1 MSTKNNRI
9 AAALL
14 ADAALAS
21 SLRPAALPEWHA
33 AGEDTFPS
41 HAMPPLDGDTG
52 ADVCVIG
59 ASFVGLRTAYDLL
72 NKGKTVVVID
82 CAATLPEQAEREE
95 DARYTRLNDLLTGA
109 GMEEQPEHDHAAP
122 ATSSELARAI
132 VRLGGRIYGATRAL
146 DVSAEH
152 NMQVVTTY
160 QGAIVA
166 RVVVVATDERRL
178 GSGTRGGRGGRGGRE
193 QALKPGETPAL
204 RVLATPAPD
213 IAALVQPIIGQA
225 DL

>member
-1 MSTKNNRI
+1 MTTNNNII
-9 AAALL
+9 AASLL
-14 ADAALAS
+14 ADAALPEF
-21 SLRPAALPEWHA
+21 LHPAAALESHSA
-33 AGEDTFPS
+33 DSSFPS

-52 ADVCVIG
+52 ADVCIIG

-95 DARYTRLNDLLTGA
+95 DARYARLNDLLTGA

-122 ATSSELARAI
+122 ATSAELAREI
-132 VRLGGRIYGATRAL
+132 VRLGGRIHGATRAL

-178 GSGTRGGRGGRGGRE
+178 GSGTRGGRA
-193 QALKPGETPAL
+193 QASKPGETPAL

-213 IAALVQPIIGQA
+213 IAALVQPIVGPV